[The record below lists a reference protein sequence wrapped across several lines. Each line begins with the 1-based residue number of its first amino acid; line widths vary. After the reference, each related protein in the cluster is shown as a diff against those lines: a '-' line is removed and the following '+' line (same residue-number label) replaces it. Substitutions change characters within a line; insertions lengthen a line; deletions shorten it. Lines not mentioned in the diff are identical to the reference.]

1 MPIAPAGENTEG
13 RSGTLLAG
21 SLSGTQSWR
30 LGIEANV
37 VHACGSGLRYGM
49 TRQCQE
55 RAPGILAVASVHGG
69 QLPDE
74 GCASVEDELRG
85 KCEAGDLSLGFWLD
99 SARGWIRDGGRRR
112 GWPDEDRAFGA

>member
-1 MPIAPAGENTEG
+1 MGVAASALAAPPAVNSGEA
-13 RSGTLLAG
+13 LA
-21 SLSGTQSWR
+21 SVCR
-30 LGIEANV
+30 V
-37 VHACGSGLRYGM
+37 R
-49 TRQCQE
+49 
-55 RAPGILAVASVHGG
+55 ILAVASVHGG
-69 QLPDE
+69 QIPDE